1 MEGKRERRVQVRA
14 GGRAAAR
21 ARRAGGCG
29 AEALSGAGGGAPGRV
44 RRPFGARGSRRSA
57 AGAQRVGCRRVPA
70 VSAWSPSRCAQPG
83 GRNARGPGAGGR
95 RGQRSLTRGSG
106 GRRLRGV
113 PPSTPRGRGMSRGAG
128 RSVGAETYLRFAGGR
143 REGLGRLARQRGSS
157 VEKALHPAQRPP
169 LRTCRFPR
177 GVAAL
182 AAACGGC
189 RAWGPRDGQAR
200 GQGTRGGGAVWGPAW
215 APCPAAEVGCRQVVC
230 SPDSATSWATVVGP
244 WRQAGRGERGFAR
257 TLRARVG
264 GQDLRRGWP
273 RGLGAPRPDGISG
286 AVPT

>member
-1 MEGKRERRVQVRA
+1 MRA
-14 GGRAAAR
+14 VGRAAAR
-21 ARRAGGCG
+21 ARRAGGGG

-200 GQGTRGGGAVWGPAW
+200 GQGTRGGGG
-215 APCPAAEVGCRQVVC
+215 G
-230 SPDSATSWATVVGP
+230 VGP
-244 WRQAGRGERGFAR
+244 
-257 TLRARVG
+257 
-264 GQDLRRGWP
+264 
-273 RGLGAPRPDGISG
+273 GLGALSGGGGGLSPSGLQPRFRHLLGHGSG
-286 AVPT
+286 PVETGRERRTRVCSNPQGPGRRARP